1 MLHIANNSYFKKKE
15 KRSQENQNGH
25 LRVVGYIGEGSVSP
39 SLEPDRNK
47 NQKGKEI
54 IFSRVLL

>member
-1 MLHIANNSYFKKKE
+1 MDIS
-15 KRSQENQNGH
+15 
-25 LRVVGYIGEGSVSP
+25 VVGHNAEVFPSP

-54 IFSRVLL
+54 IFLLRVLTFKGRLFEATEQG